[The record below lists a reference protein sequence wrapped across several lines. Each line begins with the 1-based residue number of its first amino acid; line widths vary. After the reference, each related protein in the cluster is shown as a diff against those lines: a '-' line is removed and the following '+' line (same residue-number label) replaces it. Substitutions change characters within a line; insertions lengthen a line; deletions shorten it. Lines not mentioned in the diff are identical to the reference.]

1 MQNTN
6 GLGAVGSISTFP
18 HFLFAFEK
26 NFLYYK
32 YIKEKKEE
40 QMPNSENYHYYVVL
54 TEIKD
59 YCNQQPS
66 CEDCIFANTPICGKR
81 CRPCDWL
88 LNSRTVFE
96 S

>member
-1 MQNTN
+1 
-6 GLGAVGSISTFP
+6 
-18 HFLFAFEK
+18 
-26 NFLYYK
+26 
-32 YIKEKKEE
+32 
-40 QMPNSENYHYYVVL
+40 MPTSENYHYYVAL

-66 CEDCIFANTPICGKR
+66 CGGCVFADTPICGKC

-96 S
+96 R